1 MSEQRHSTRYVIVG
15 MLRSGTTATHYCLRG
30 HPSVSA
36 VKKEVG
42 VEPFLTKGFSTFTFG
57 KKGTKAE
64 QKHGVSALFDA
75 MTSVQRTEERA
86 ARGMKFAIAA
96 PALAEKFVDAVQAHL
111 PDVKIIHVDR
121 SDAVAR
127 YASLQK
133 SQQTGTWRQVGDETL
148 HSQPRLWVD
157 PEEFAEYVIETRRI
171 RETLGRLQDTHE
183 VLPLS
188 YEDVI
193 LDGKLATY
201 DRLFEFVEVK
211 PKEATWLEDR
221 KLSPPP
227 QDYVENYEELVRC
240 WEILKVKLEQG
251 ESREALRGQ
260 YGVSGLSALRRDIW
274 FWLRRPGYAAYRI
287 QQKFFE

>member
-1 MSEQRHSTRYVIVG
+1 MSEQGHSTRYVIVG

-42 VEPFLTKGFSTFTFG
+42 VEPFLTKGFSTFAFG

-96 PALAEKFVDAVQAHL
+96 PALAEEFVDAVQAHL

-133 SQQTGTWRQVGDETL
+133 SQRTGTWRHVGDGTL
-148 HSQPRLWVD
+148 HSQPRLWLD
-157 PEEFAEYVIETRRI
+157 PEEFTEYVIESSRI

-201 DRLFEFVEVK
+201 DRLFEFVEVE
-211 PKEATWLEDR
+211 PKEATWLEDQ

-227 QDYVENYEELVRC
+227 QDYVENYDELAHR
-240 WEILKVKLEQG
+240 WKMLKEKLKHG
-251 ESREALRGQ
+251 ESPKALRTQ
-260 YGVSGLSALRRDIW
+260 YGVSGLKSLGRSAL
-274 FWLRRPGYAAYRI
+274 FWLRRPGYAAYRLE
-287 QQKFFE
+287 QALVD

>member
-1 MSEQRHSTRYVIVG
+1 MSEQGHSTRYVIVG
-15 MLRSGTTATHYCLRG
+15 MLRSGTTATHHCLRG

-42 VEPFLTKGFSTFTFG
+42 VEPFLTKGLSTFTFG
-57 KKGTKAE
+57 KKGAKAE
-64 QKHGVSALFDA
+64 QEHGISALFDA

-111 PDVKIIHVDR
+111 PEVKIIHVDR

-133 SQQTGTWRQVGDETL
+133 SQQTGTWRQVGDGTL
-148 HSQPRLWVD
+148 HSQPRLWLD
-157 PEEFAEYVIETRRI
+157 PEEFAEYVIESSRI
-171 RETLGRLQDTHE
+171 RETFGRLQDTHE

-201 DRLFEFVEVK
+201 DRLFEFVEVE

-227 QDYVENYEELVRC
+227 QDYVKNYEELVRG
-240 WEILKVKLEQG
+240 WELLKMKLEQG

-260 YGVSGLSALRRDIW
+260 YGVSELSALRRDIW

-287 QQKFFE
+287 QQKIF